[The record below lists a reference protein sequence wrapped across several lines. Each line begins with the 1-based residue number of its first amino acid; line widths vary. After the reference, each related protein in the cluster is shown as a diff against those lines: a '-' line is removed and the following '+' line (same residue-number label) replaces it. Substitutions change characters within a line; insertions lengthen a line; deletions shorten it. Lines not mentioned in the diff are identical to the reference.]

1 MSYPSENFQR
11 MLVDGYV
18 PPEPKGD
25 YVSDKKEKT
34 VAEEQST
41 EEQTFIYTCD
51 LVAVPYCSMQVTLC

>member
-1 MSYPSENFQR
+1 